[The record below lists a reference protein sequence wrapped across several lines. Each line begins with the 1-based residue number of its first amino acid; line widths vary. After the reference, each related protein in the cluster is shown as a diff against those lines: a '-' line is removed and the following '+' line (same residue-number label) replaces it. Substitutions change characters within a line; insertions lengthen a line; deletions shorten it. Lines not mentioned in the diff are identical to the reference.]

1 MTDRCRI
8 RPVAIAGLLLAAM
21 LIVVLSH
28 AAPAQAEQRIALV
41 IGNAD
46 YGAMGK
52 LKNPVNDSQL
62 MASTLRDLGFRV
74 IELVDAD
81 QQAMKR
87 GVRDFGRWLR
97 RAGPDGV
104 ALFYYAGHGV
114 QVAGRNYLLPV
125 EAQILAEGD
134 VDIEAVAAESI
145 LAQMQHA
152 NTGVNIVILDACRN
166 NPFQRGF
173 RSASRGL
180 ARMEAP
186 TGTYIAY
193 ATAPGQLAMDG
204 DGPNSP
210 FTRQLASA
218 MVEPGLSIESV
229 FKKVRQQVAA
239 FSEERQIPWSSS
251 SLIGDFVFSRQAATG
266 QQAER
271 PAPAAPAAPSPAA
284 NNRQVE
290 LLYWDSIK
298 DSDDPA
304 LFREYKRRFPDGI
317 FTTIADARLR
327 GIEERETSEP
337 PRQSAALAPA
347 PARPAREPPPP
358 AASVKVTDCK
368 GLLASGAS
376 PPPYCLEIRRGGLF
390 EISEQCGAISTR
402 GLSDNRGVQKQA
414 RLTAGTVIAV
424 SETNIVHF
432 WGEET
437 RCYWVAASD
446 ADGLS
451 GFDDW
456 VIVIPGPELRFVRL
470 QEAD

>member
-1 MTDRCRI
+1 MAYLSKFHLPPT
-8 RPVAIAGLLLAAM
+8 ALLLLAI
-21 LIVVLSH
+21 LLSVLSPVPD
-28 AAPAQAEQRIALV
+28 ARAEQRIALV
-41 IGNAD
+41 IGNSD

-52 LKNPVNDSQL
+52 LKNPINDARL
-62 MASTLRDLGFRV
+62 MAETLRNLGFRV

-81 QQAMKR
+81 QRAMKR

-134 VDIEAVAAESI
+134 VDIEAVEAESI

-166 NPFQRGF
+166 NPFQQGF

-210 FTRQLASA
+210 FTERLAEA
-218 MVEPGLSIESV
+218 MVEPGLSIEAV
-229 FKKVRQQVAA
+229 FKKVRRQVAA

-251 SLIGDFVFSRQAATG
+251 SLIGDFVFTPGAATAQAASPAAT
-266 QQAER
+266 
-271 PAPAAPAAPSPAA
+271 APAASAPGSGD
-284 NNRQVE
+284 RQLE

-298 DSDDPA
+298 DSDDPT
-304 LFREYKRRFPDGI
+304 LFREYKRRFPDGV
-317 FTTIADARLR
+317 FGVIADARLR
-327 GIEERETSEP
+327 AIEAGEQPQP
-337 PRQSAALAPA
+337 PRQSAALEPT
-347 PARPAREPPPP
+347 PARPVRRPEPP
-358 AASVKVTDCK
+358 AETAKATDCD
-368 GLLASGAS
+368 GLLGSGSGA
-376 PPPYCLEIRRGGLF
+376 PPYCLQIRRSGVF
-390 EISEQCGAISTR
+390 EISEKCGAISTR
-402 GLSDNRGVQKQA
+402 GLSDNRGVERQA
-414 RLTAGTVIAV
+414 RLVEGTVIAI
-424 SETNIVHF
+424 SDSNLVHF

-437 RCYWVAASD
+437 RCFWVAASD

-451 GFDDW
+451 GFDGW
-456 VIVIPGPELRFVRL
+456 VIVIPGSEMRFVQL
-470 QEAD
+470 EEAE